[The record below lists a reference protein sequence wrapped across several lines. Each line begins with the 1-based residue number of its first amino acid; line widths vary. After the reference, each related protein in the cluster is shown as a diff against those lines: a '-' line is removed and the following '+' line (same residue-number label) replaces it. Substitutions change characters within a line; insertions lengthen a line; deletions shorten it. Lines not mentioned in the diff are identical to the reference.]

1 MPVLRFIPP
10 LHLLHTLVPSVTQ
23 LIRLDHAPHFF
34 LYQAFSDSLE
44 SFVSFIRVRDSP
56 KDTMSRPQRRWTADE
71 DSSLQ
76 REVEAQMAAN
86 DGTVHDWNSI
96 AQRIEG
102 RSNKDC
108 RKRFYNGMVDGLRKG
123 PWTSEEDQML
133 EPGVQTVTEYAV
145 TDSVKNAWDSLER
158 YSNTPSS
165 KQISK
170 QCEES
175 SRYSVLKKQ
184 TIEIPPDAPS
194 CCVTQANSS
203 RAESSRTASQKPTI
217 QKDGGDLLN
226 QFDQNDI
233 SDLDTGYRR
242 NIGDHIYPISPVDSN
257 DPFHSLETNIL
268 SNNTN
273 TNLFDHDFLFD
284 NIDFGTA
291 MDPGHNYD
299 LDSYNIQSNDA
310 FENQSTYIG
319 HTEPSPAN
327 TVNVLAKQHNNM
339 DDDKPSAASR
349 PPPLQIHRHT
359 SSGTQWQPQFPD
371 ANPLP
376 REPTSQQQGQKQQE
390 PPVPAPTGTTASPTT
405 PNWQTT
411 IRFSEAD
418 ATTVSS
424 VIGVLTNS
432 QAKFIYETH

>member
-71 DSSLQ
+71 DSNLQ

-108 RKRFYNGMVDGLRKG
+108 RKRFYNGMVDGLRKSMQLLIALRTHG
-123 PWTSEEDQML
+123 TAWKDI
-133 EPGVQTVTEYAV
+133 QTLHLPSRSANN
-145 TDSVKNAWDSLER
+145 VKN
-158 YSNTPSS
+158 
-165 KQISK
+165 Q
-170 QCEES
+170 
-175 SRYSVLKKQ
+175 YSVLKKQ

-390 PPVPAPTGTTASPTT
+390 PPVPAPKGTTASPTT

>member
-76 REVEAQMAAN
+76 REVEAQMAAWK
-86 DGTVHDWNSI
+86 DIQTLHLPS
-96 AQRIEG
+96 
-102 RSNKDC
+102 RSAN
-108 RKRFYNGMVDGLRKG
+108 N
-123 PWTSEEDQML
+123 
-133 EPGVQTVTEYAV
+133 
-145 TDSVKNAWDSLER
+145 VKN
-158 YSNTPSS
+158 
-165 KQISK
+165 Q
-170 QCEES
+170 
-175 SRYSVLKKQ
+175 YSVLKKQ

-203 RAESSRTASQKPTI
+203 RAESSRTTSQKPTI

-390 PPVPAPTGTTASPTT
+390 PPVPAPKGTTASPTT